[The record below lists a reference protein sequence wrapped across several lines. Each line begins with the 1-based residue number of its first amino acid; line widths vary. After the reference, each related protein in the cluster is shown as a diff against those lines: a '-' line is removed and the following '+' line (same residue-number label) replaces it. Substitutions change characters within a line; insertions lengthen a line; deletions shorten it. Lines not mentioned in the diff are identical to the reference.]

1 MRRLLLIALL
11 ALLALPAAASAHPL
25 GNFSVNRLD
34 VVRVSR
40 DDVRVTWILDRAEI
54 PTFQDRAR
62 SRAQLLEE
70 ARTTVDRDV
79 RLEVDGR
86 RVDLRAEGAGT
97 LAFRPGQGGLRTTRI
112 ELGLRAQVADPQQV
126 VQRDGSYA
134 DRVGWRAIVV
144 RPGAGTAVRSSAS
157 AEDPT
162 DGLRSYPQALLSSPP
177 DVREAT
183 LTVRPG
189 SGTVTAP
196 GAAGEGLRTTTSHGA
211 DTGFAALLA
220 DAAAGR
226 GVLVLLLLAA
236 AGWGALHALSPG
248 HGKGMVAA
256 YLVGTRGTA
265 ADAMLLGLT
274 VTVSH
279 TAGVFALGLV
289 TLGLSAWVLPED
301 LYPWLTLASGVLV
314 VAVGATVL
322 RGHIRRRRHAHDHHH
337 HHDHGPGRRG
347 LLLLGA
353 SAGIIPCP
361 SALVVLLGAIA
372 QHELGLGLA
381 LIVAFSAGLAATLMG
396 LGLAVVWTRRLGA
409 RLAAP
414 ARLAPALA
422 VAPAVSSLVI
432 IGFGVVLAARAVPT
446 L

>member
-1 MRRLLLIALL
+1 M
-11 ALLALPAAASAHPL
+11 
-25 GNFSVNRLD
+25 
-34 VVRVSR
+34 
-40 DDVRVTWILDRAEI
+40 
-54 PTFQDRAR
+54 
-62 SRAQLLEE
+62 
-70 ARTTVDRDV
+70 
-79 RLEVDGR
+79 
-86 RVDLRAEGAGT
+86 
-97 LAFRPGQGGLRTTRI
+97 
-112 ELGLRAQVADPQQV
+112 
-126 VQRDGSYA
+126 
-134 DRVGWRAIVV
+134 

-162 DGLRSYPQALLSSPP
+162 NGLRSYPQALLSSPP

-314 VAVGATVL
+314 VAVGA
-322 RGHIRRRRHAHDHHH
+322 IRAPRAPPAQAPRARPSPRPRP
-337 HHDHGPGRRG
+337 HHDHGPSRRG
-347 LLLLGA
+347 LLVLGA